1 MDVRKS
7 INTVKT
13 MTLGNRLGTGTLR
26 RLIGAS
32 VAAGSGL
39 LILSAPVLAATDVRA
54 SGTPGRVIANP
65 PEATCQAMFN
75 PFALFASSND
85 SIVSTKVHPPSVTAA
100 QLSNGSAGQYVHY
113 KAVFYDTTTGQGV
126 GTNWSPWQWATVA
139 GAAQWSGAWAS
150 PVLSIAYDSTKTVG
164 HEFVVQFRIEW
175 WDPISAQYS
184 AVVWYT
190 VNEYLYSYAGVAYT
204 RPTCVLGTP

>member
-75 PFALFASSND
+75 PFAFFPSSNN
-85 SIVSTKVHPPSVTAA
+85 SIVRPKVHPPSLTPA
-100 QLSNGSAGQYVHY
+100 QLPNGSPG
-113 KAVFYDTTTGQGV
+113 K
-126 GTNWSPWQWATVA
+126 
-139 GAAQWSGAWAS
+139 
-150 PVLSIAYDSTKTVG
+150 
-164 HEFVVQFRIEW
+164 
-175 WDPISAQYS
+175 
-184 AVVWYT
+184 
-190 VNEYLYSYAGVAYT
+190 
-204 RPTCVLGTP
+204 